1 MLMKKKFG
9 WQDLEELG
17 VQDLYENVQGISGG
31 KHVEMLL
38 RESPEAYSVLS
49 KCLEWDTA
57 LYRVGQALFY
67 EQLDDE
73 GIQYVR

>member
-17 VQDLYENVQGISGG
+17 VQDLYENVQGISGE

-49 KCLEWDTA
+49 KCLEWDTT